1 MLVPRTLAHAPT
13 LIAETSTVFTAVS
26 CVEFESS
33 TFVVVGFVEPKGV
46 PLTSSVLRLTAVTE
60 PNAKPKLVE
69 PPKPAEARPAPA
81 ARAAAVGAP
90 GRAAFRT
97 TAAVTKEAG
106 RRALPVHRRADR
118 EPFSASSIALPVL
131 AFSPFAITQAPTVR
145 SEWLSGEPLR

>member
-33 TFVVVGFVEPKGV
+33 TFVVVGFVEPEG
-46 PLTSSVLRLTAVTE
+46 SSLDLKRVAVATAVTE

-69 PPKPAEARPAPA
+69 PPKPSEARPAPA

-90 GRAAFRT
+90 RA
-97 TAAVTKEAG
+97 
-106 RRALPVHRRADR
+106 
-118 EPFSASSIALPVL
+118 
-131 AFSPFAITQAPTVR
+131 
-145 SEWLSGEPLR
+145 EPLGRPPP